1 MTQQSAQQ
9 EVDPETAS
17 GRERWFLSVV
27 RTMRPHQWVKN
38 LFVLA
43 PLFFSQAYWHA
54 GPLARGVAAAL
65 LFSLM
70 AGTVYLVNDILDR
83 ERDRRH
89 PTKRHR
95 PIAAGR
101 LSVRRA
107 VIAAAVVGICTAA
120 GAVVLDPGFAVV
132 LLAYLVMNLAYS
144 KVLKHWAFVD
154 VGVIATGFVLRVVAG
169 GLAVGVF
176 LSEWLLGCTFLLACF
191 LALGK
196 RRHEMAMA
204 EHDNLEGTRKGWE
217 KFRAEQLDVGLFF
230 VGGMTVA
237 GYTIY
242 ALTASL
248 PDQPLRTQ
256 HTPFSSPWLPVT
268 VPLVV
273 AGLARFF
280 QLSRR
285 TTPISPTE
293 AMLRDWWV
301 LAVGVAW
308 VGALLALGIE

>member
-9 EVDPETAS
+9 EVDSETMS
-17 GRERWFLSVV
+17 ERDRWFLEVL

-54 GPLARGVAAAL
+54 DLLARGVAAAL

-107 VIAAAVVGICTAA
+107 VIAAAAVGVCTAA
-120 GAVVLDPGFAVV
+120 GAVALDFGFAAV
-132 LLAYLVMNLAYS
+132 LSAYLVMNLAYS

-176 LSEWLLGCTFLLACF
+176 LSEWLLVCTFLLACF

-204 EHDNLEGTRKGWE
+204 EHDQLEGTRKGWE
-217 KFRAEQLDVGLFF
+217 KFRAAQLDVGLFF